1 MASCAAARRR
11 TFDPTFARP
20 QRRFG
25 TSLPAEMT
33 DASRAARPQSA
44 SITQMTEYVLPQHTN
59 ALGGV
64 FGGQIMAWI
73 DLCAA
78 ICAQRHSGR
87 MAVTAF
93 VDDLKFEQPVRV
105 GEVVRLE
112 ARITATFRTSMEIEV
127 VVEGEDA
134 TTGRRW
140 PCVTARLTFVA
151 IDESRHPTPIPSP
164 APRHRGGKGIA
175 GRGGGAAGLTAGDA
189 RLTPKRSCPAPPSLF
204 HGRASWYGGAPP

>member
-1 MASCAAARRR
+1 
-11 TFDPTFARP
+11 
-20 QRRFG
+20 
-25 TSLPAEMT
+25 
-33 DASRAARPQSA
+33 
-44 SITQMTEYVLPQHTN
+44 MTEYVLPQHTN

-93 VDDLKFEQPVRV
+93 VDDLKFEEAVRV

-127 VVEGEDA
+127 IVEGEDA
-134 TTGRRW
+134 PTGRRW
-140 PCVTARLTFVA
+140 PCVTARVTFVA
-151 IDESRHPTPIPSP
+151 IDESRRPAPIPPLLLDTDEVKASQ
-164 APRHRGGKGIA
+164 AHGEARRG
-175 GRGGGAAGLTAGDA
+175 A
-189 RLTPKRSCPAPPSLF
+189 RLAMRK
-204 HGRASWYGGAPP
+204 